1 MIARQGSTTQAM
13 SLLSSFGATAR
24 SLALASKA
32 LGQNTRDRHDGHLK
46 AWRLSSAAA
55 ANGLMASARP
65 SPQHL
70 TVADISAAVCEASG
84 HLGLEQQHSKR
95 GRRIAR
101 VPDPPARLPATA
113 LQVQPCV
120 ERPRAVRPPPG
131 PRRLPA
137 PPPCR
142 FSPPEPAVC
151 ALLPDAAQVP
161 AMTLT
166 EMELERQRRIEE
178 NNQRMLQIGLNA
190 AVDDLRASQAAAQP
204 APKPKQKRAAP
215 TYVEVSEAD
224 LRRSGRC
231 ARALCWAQQGWPA
244 GRRPSEPSTMRC
256 CLAPLV
262 PRPPVLHAVTR
273 ACVPTQHIAA
283 AATLFIEWMSECVP

>member
-1 MIARQGSTTQAM
+1 
-13 SLLSSFGATAR
+13 
-24 SLALASKA
+24 
-32 LGQNTRDRHDGHLK
+32 
-46 AWRLSSAAA
+46 
-55 ANGLMASARP
+55 
-65 SPQHL
+65 
-70 TVADISAAVCEASG
+70 
-84 HLGLEQQHSKR
+84 
-95 GRRIAR
+95 
-101 VPDPPARLPATA
+101 
-113 LQVQPCV
+113 
-120 ERPRAVRPPPG
+120 
-131 PRRLPA
+131 
-137 PPPCR
+137 
-142 FSPPEPAVC
+142 
-151 ALLPDAAQVP
+151 
-161 AMTLT
+161 
-166 EMELERQRRIEE
+166 MELERQRRIEE